1 MTQRKKLTEELKTR
15 WMSAYQMQ
23 QFLKSSSGDRVM
35 RFIRE
40 EPPKDYE
47 IVSRS
52 KKEKGYNNCF
62 EFKLLEVNSE
72 EYKKNCLQNN

>member
-1 MTQRKKLTEELKTR
+1 MTQREKLTEELKTR

-40 EPPKDYE
+40 NPPKDYVV
-47 IVSRS
+47 VSRP
-52 KKEKGYNNCF
+52 KKIPGYNACY
-62 EFKLLEVNSE
+62 EFKLE
-72 EYKKNCLQNN
+72 EAKNNCLQNN